1 MKRFCKI
8 LSLFLVSL
16 IIVTSIVCINVS
28 AATRAVIS
36 FNKKDFS
43 LNEELVATVTVN
55 ADENMQALQFTL
67 NYNQDVI
74 EFVSGDS
81 SSGGAGLIKVVHPVG
96 NSSKATLTFRFKA
109 IKAGSASISMS
120 DSCYVN
126 FDEQQIAVPPQGGS
140 VSVKSNDTSAS
151 SNANLKSL
159 RLGVGTLSPAFSPNI
174 TTYDVLI
181 PNSATQ
187 CLVYA
192 TTEDKN
198 ATFDVEGSS
207 TMKIGANKRVVIVTA
222 PNGTQKSYT
231 LNITRSDVADD
242 EDLTSSDTSGT
253 TSGTSSLIGSIDSV
267 NYTIATDISNVPLF
281 KGFSISNAL
290 YNGTDVAIAT
300 DEGGNYKIYYLK
312 SPDSE
317 ELIPCLLDNETN
329 TFEKL
334 KYVTIGENTY
344 IFEDFPAD
352 KSVSSDYYSALAK
365 LYGHQVK
372 CYADNNTKLADF
384 YYVYCFSNNR
394 YGVYRYDSKEE
405 TLQRSPDFVLSDISD
420 DTSTD
425 ANGNILDRFASLK
438 GNAKIMVLCLLIA
451 ILIAIALIILL
462 IIKIF
467 KKNDYDDFDE
477 DLEDIEKD
485 FESVT
490 FNEDFVLEN
499 EDENN
504 DE

>member
-1 MKRFCKI
+1 MKKNIRI
-8 LSLFLVSL
+8 LIVFATILTVIFSLFSF
-16 IIVTSIVCINVS
+16 NVS
-28 AATRAVIS
+28 AASAILS
-36 FNKKDFS
+36 FSKSSADVGDS
-43 LNEELVATVTVN
+43 VTVTVTVKGN
-55 ADENMQALQFTL
+55 NLTGADLRIT
-67 NYNQDVI
+67 YSQDI
-74 EFVSGDS
+74 LTYVSGADG
-81 SSGGAGLIKVVHPVG
+81 GGAGSLQIVDMTL
-96 NSSKATLTFRFKA
+96 SEDTSKSYSVTFKAEKAGAAQISVSGYVSDGIPASDVDIGASATLNV
-109 IKAGSASISMS
+109 
-120 DSCYVN
+120 VN
-126 FDEQQIAVPPQGGS
+126 KVL
-140 VSVKSNDTSAS
+140 S

-159 RLGVGTLSPAFSPNI
+159 RLGVGTLSPAFSPDI
-174 TTYDVLI
+174 TSYDVLI
-181 PNSATQ
+181 PNSATK

-192 TTEDKN
+192 TTADSN
-198 ATFDVEGSS
+198 ATLDVQGDSA
-207 TMKIGANKRVVIVTA
+207 MKIGYNKRVVIVTA

-231 LNITRSDVADD
+231 LNITRSDVPDD
-242 EDLTSSDTSGT
+242 GELTSSDASDTS
-253 TSGTSSLIGSIDSV
+253 SETSSLIGSIDSV

-281 KGFSISNAL
+281 KGFSISTAL

-344 IFEDFPAD
+344 IFEEFPED
-352 KSVSSDYYSALAK
+352 KTVSSNYYSASAK
-365 LYGHQVK
+365 IYGHQVK

-394 YGVYRYDSKEE
+394 YGVYRYDSKEV
-405 TLQRSPDFVLSDISD
+405 TLQRSPDFVLNDISD
-420 DTSTD
+420 ENTAD

-477 DLEDIEKD
+477 DLEDIEND

>member
-1 MKRFCKI
+1 MKKI
-8 LSLFLVSL
+8 YKVLSLFLVA
-16 IIVTSIVCINVS
+16 IIVLTTIVCINVS

-67 NYNQDVI
+67 NYNQDI
-74 EFVSGDS
+74 IQFVSGDS
-81 SSGGAGLIKVVHPVG
+81 SSGGAGVIKVVHPVG

-120 DSCYVN
+120 DSSYVN

-140 VSVKSNDTSAS
+140 VNVKTKDSSVS

-159 RLGVGTLSPAFSPNI
+159 RLGVGTLNPAFSPNV
-174 TTYDVLI
+174 TTYNILI

-192 TTEDKN
+192 TTEDSN

-207 TMKIGANKRVVIVTA
+207 TMKIGLNKRVVIVTA

-242 EDLTSSDTSGT
+242 TESITSSTTSETTSGT
-253 TSGTSSLIGSIDSV
+253 TSLTTSMDSV
-267 NYTIATDISNVPLF
+267 NYTIATDISSVKLF
-281 KGFSISNAL
+281 KGFSISTAM
-290 YNGTDVAIAT
+290 YKGSDVAIAT
-300 DEGGNYKIYYLK
+300 DEDGNYKIYYLK

-344 IFEDFPAD
+344 IFEEFPED
-352 KSVSSDYYSALAK
+352 KTVSSNYYSASAK
-365 LYGHQVK
+365 IYGHQVK

-394 YGVYRYDSKEE
+394 YGVYRFDSKEE
-405 TLQRSPDFVLSDISD
+405 TLQRSPDFVLSDFTD
-420 DTSTD
+420 DTGSD
-425 ANGNILDRFASLK
+425 AKDNIFTRFSSLK

-467 KKNDYDDFDE
+467 RKSDYDDFDE
-477 DLEDIEKD
+477 DLNEDFED
-485 FESVT
+485 EFESVT
-490 FNEDFVLEN
+490 FNEDFVLEK
-499 EDENN
+499 EDTE
-504 DE
+504 